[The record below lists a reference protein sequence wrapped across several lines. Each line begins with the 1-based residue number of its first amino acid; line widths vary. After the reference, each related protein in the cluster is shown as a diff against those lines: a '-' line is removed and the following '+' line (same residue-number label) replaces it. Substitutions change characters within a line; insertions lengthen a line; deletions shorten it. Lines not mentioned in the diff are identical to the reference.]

1 MVYVKTECG
10 GFHEPPY
17 TEDEILESARRFNG
31 SVQTFKSLCRHPS
44 FTEEKRGA

>member
-17 TEDEILESARRFNG
+17 TEDEILEAAQRFNG
-31 SVQTFKSLCRHPS
+31 GVQTFKSLRS
-44 FTEEKRGA
+44 LQSITKESKGA